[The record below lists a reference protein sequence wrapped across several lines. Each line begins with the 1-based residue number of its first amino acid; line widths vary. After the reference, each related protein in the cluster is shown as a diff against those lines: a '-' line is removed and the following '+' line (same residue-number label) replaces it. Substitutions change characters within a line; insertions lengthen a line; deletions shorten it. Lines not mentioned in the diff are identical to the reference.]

1 MNSPR
6 DAALT
11 AAHDHRAGLAA
22 ALTRLVE
29 KMECAESA
37 NVQAGDEISRCEA
50 VAESRETLARTKD
63 NT

>member
-1 MNSPR
+1 
-6 DAALT
+6 
-11 AAHDHRAGLAA
+11 
-22 ALTRLVE
+22 
-29 KMECAESA
+29 MECAESA